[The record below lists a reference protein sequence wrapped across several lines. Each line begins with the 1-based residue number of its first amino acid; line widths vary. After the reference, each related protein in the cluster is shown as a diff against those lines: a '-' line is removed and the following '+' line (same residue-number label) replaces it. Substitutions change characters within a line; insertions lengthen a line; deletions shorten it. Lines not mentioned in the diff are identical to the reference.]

1 MRMEQFFS
9 AALGLPAPWR
19 VTRVDLIEEDELFE
33 VHVALP
39 SRTRLACPR
48 CGRACPGYDAR
59 PRRWR
64 HLDACGYQTW
74 LLGEV
79 PRMKCGEHGV
89 VQLEVPWADVRSRF
103 TGPFECSVIDWLQVA
118 PIKAVAKLM
127 RLSWSAV
134 ANIQSRAV
142 RRGLARR
149 GPLGATK
156 LGVDETSF
164 KKRHQYVTIVSN
176 LEGSVVLDVQDDRTQ
191 AALEAFYKSLPSKA
205 LEDIEVVAMDM
216 HRPYI
221 NATAIHV
228 PRAEDKIAFDKFH
241 VVKHFTDAVDKV
253 RRAEHRELMAD
264 GDDTL
269 KGSKYAWLTRPAN
282 MSHGMRV
289 RFRALK
295 DMALKVGR
303 AWAVKEAVST
313 LWHYKTRTWALKG
326 WMRLCDWA
334 SRTRLLP
341 VVKAA
346 RTMRRHMLGILNAV
360 VHGVTNASAEGINS
374 QVQELKKRAHGY
386 RNRTRFKEAIFF
398 NLGGL
403 DLYPE
408 PSTAHTN
415 R

>member
-33 VHVALP
+33 VHVAL
-39 SRTRLACPR
+39 SARSKLSCPK
-48 CGRACPGYDAR
+48 CGQVAPGYDTRA
-59 PRRWR
+59 RRWR

-74 LLGEV
+74 ILCDV
-79 PRMKCGEHGV
+79 PRMKCAEHGV
-89 VQLEVPWADVRSRF
+89 VQLDVPWADARSRF

-127 RLSWSAV
+127 RLSWSSA

-164 KKRHQYVTIVSN
+164 KKRHQYVTIVSD
-176 LEGSVVLDVQDDRTQ
+176 LETSEVLDVQDDRTQ
-191 AALEAFYKSLPSKA
+191 AALEDFYKPLPSEA
-205 LEDIEVVAMDM
+205 LEGIEVVAMDM

-221 NATAIHV
+221 NATATHV
-228 PRAEDKIAFDKFH
+228 PKAEDKIAFDKFH

-253 RRAEHRELMAD
+253 RRAEHRELLAE

-269 KGSKYAWLTRPAN
+269 KGTKYFWLKRPAN
-282 MSHGMRV
+282 MSRGMRV
-289 RFRALK
+289 QFRALK

-303 AWAVKEAVST
+303 AWAVKEAVSG

-334 SRTRLLP
+334 SRTRLAP

-346 RTMRRHMLGILNAV
+346 RTVRRHMLGILNAV

-374 QVQELKKRAHGY
+374 QIQELKKRAHGY
-386 RNRTRFKEAIFF
+386 RNRTRFKEAIYF

-403 DLYPE
+403 DLYPR
-408 PSTAHTN
+408 PSATHTI

>member
-19 VTRVDLIEEDELFE
+19 VTRVDLISEDELFE
-33 VHVALP
+33 VHVAL
-39 SRTRLACPR
+39 SAHARLTCPR
-48 CGRACPGYDAR
+48 CGRTCPGYDSR

-64 HLDACGYQTW
+64 HLDACGFQTW
-74 LLGEV
+74 LLCDV
-79 PRMKCGEHGV
+79 PRVKCSEHGV

-164 KKRHQYVTIVSN
+164 RKRHQYVTIVSN

-191 AALEAFYKSLPSKA
+191 SALEVFYESLPPDA
-205 LEDIEVVAMDM
+205 LEKIEVVAMDM

-228 PRAEDKIAFDKFH
+228 PGAADKIAFDKFH

-253 RRAEHRELMAD
+253 RRAEHRELMAG
-264 GDDTL
+264 GDQTL

-282 MSHGMRV
+282 MSREMRV
-289 RFRALK
+289 RFRVLK

-313 LWHYKTRTWALKG
+313 LWHYTTRAGALRG
-326 WMRLCDWA
+326 WTRLCDWA
-334 SRTRLLP
+334 SRTRLSP
-341 VVKAA
+341 VIKASK
-346 RTMRRHMLGILNAV
+346 TVRRHMLGVLNAV
-360 VHGVTNASAEGINS
+360 VHRVTNASAEGINS

-386 RNRTRFKEAIFF
+386 RNRTRFKEAIYF

-403 DLYPE
+403 DLYPRA
-408 PSTAHTN
+408 SAAHTKP
-415 R
+415 